1 MADADRNV
9 AAEVLAAY
17 RNWKENG
24 ESLKARAQ
32 GCLVD
37 RFHELIREAQQ
48 VQQDLWDDFGQAVKF
63 PTNPKP
69 AKRGKTRP
77 PVRKTA
83 SVARPDAAVP
93 VSAVKPT
100 VSKESAR
107 SESIRTAPTR
117 TAPLRAAAAPVEV
130 AAPMAARPQ
139 PVRLDAA
146 RPETGRPETGRSAS
160 AKRSAGNAANDIET
174 QRRELTKKLHK
185 AEARLK
191 AAREAGDAAKIQNAE
206 DRVYEIND
214 DLSLLDG

>member
-63 PTNPKP
+63 PANPKP

-83 SVARPDAAVP
+83 SVARPDASVP
-93 VSAVKPT
+93 VSVVKPT

-107 SESIRTAPTR
+107 SESIRTAPAR

-130 AAPMAARPQ
+130 AAPIVARPQ
-139 PVRLDAA
+139 PVRQEPA
-146 RPETGRPETGRSAS
+146 RVETGRATS